1 MTKNGLE
8 ADLSAD
14 AHAGPEAQASDES
27 GTEDVDIIPGS
38 TATEQGFNC
47 HGAAAADTDAVS
59 TSTQTFSLPKRIHSA
74 ASLVNG
80 MSSRMK
86 PAAGQLDATR
96 DAMSLSREQA
106 QVRPQTE
113 IGRASVPHDQGHWQD
128 EYATNWDRVGMGR
141 NASSSDA
148 AAAAMHQV
156 SCPSG
161 LHDEEPEAKGSK
173 GKAWACRLCTFAEN
187 PSHSIRCEVCET
199 VRGSTLQDYKA
210 SPSAAAGAPEASAAR
225 PKVTQTTSQAPV
237 VLSTGN
243 RNKRQTNKQQQ
254 RSIAGFLGPGICK
267 SAQTA
272 EPGLHLDMSESN
284 ADRAAAESAQQAPN
298 ESGWVRVDFH
308 TEVRW
313 QCAKCKCWFQT
324 GQKAEHDDF
333 HLALELHHQ
342 SDPLARTFHT
352 IKKHKICKSAT

>member
-1 MTKNGLE
+1 MSVVAHAGLE
-8 ADLSAD
+8 A
-14 AHAGPEAQASDES
+14 QANDES
-27 GTEDVDIIPGS
+27 GDEDADIMAGS
-38 TATEQGFNC
+38 TATEQGFSC
-47 HGAAAADTDAVS
+47 HGAAAADTDDVS
-59 TSTQTFSLPKRIHSA
+59 TSTPPFKLPKRIHSA
-74 ASLVNG
+74 ASFVNG
-80 MSSRMK
+80 MSSRMR

-96 DAMSLSREQA
+96 DAMSLATEQA

-148 AAAAMHQV
+148 AVAAMQQV

-161 LHDEEPEAKGSK
+161 LHAEEPEAKGSK

-210 SPSAAAGAPEASAAR
+210 SPSAAAGPPEASTAKG
-225 PKVTQTTSQAPV
+225 KVTQTMSQAPV
-237 VLSTGN
+237 VLNAGN

-254 RSIAGFLGPGICK
+254 RSIAGFLGPGTGK
-267 SAQTA
+267 SAQAA
-272 EPGLHLDMSESN
+272 EPSLHLDVSESN
-284 ADRAAAESAQQAPN
+284 ADRSAAEPAQQAPS
-298 ESGWVRVDFH
+298 ESGWARVDFH

-333 HLALELHHQ
+333 HLALELHHR
-342 SDPLARTFHT
+342 SDPLARTTLHT
-352 IKKHKICKSAT
+352 LKKQKICKSAS